1 MKQFEQ
7 LCDKLVKKDLST
19 EYFFCMLKK
28 YEYLNDFEITS
39 VEELN
44 SLGLDAAENNKGIL
58 SLLTKNRA
66 WQEQRFCVVDIET
79 NNLTQNDA
87 RVIEIGAVI
96 LKGGKILDEFN
107 SFAFTDFLPETIVNL
122 TGITVDMLK
131 NAPSEAEVLEKFRLF
146 LGTDVFVAHNVD
158 FDYTFLSDA
167 SKRHHFAPFLNRK
180 LCTIKFARKT
190 IKSVK
195 YGLGTLCE
203 VLDINEGTLH
213 RALSDAK
220 SAARVFQESCKNLPK
235 WVVTTEDLIEFTKS
249 NKNFLELQLPFI
261 DDEQR

>member
-1 MKQFEQ
+1 
-7 LCDKLVKKDLST
+7 
-19 EYFFCMLKK
+19 MLKK

-44 SLGLDAAENNKGIL
+44 SLGLDAVEKNEGIL
-58 SLLTKNRA
+58 SLLTKDRA

-79 NNLTQNDA
+79 NNLTQNEA
-87 RVIEIGAVI
+87 RVIEIGAVT
-96 LKGGKILDEFN
+96 LKDGKILDEFN
-107 SFAFTDFLPETIVNL
+107 SFAFADFLPEAIVNL

-131 NAPSEAEVLEKFRLF
+131 SAPNEAEVLEKFRLF

-158 FDYTFLSDA
+158 FDYTFLNNA
-167 SKRHHFAPFLNRK
+167 FKRHNFAPFLNRK
-180 LCTIKFARKT
+180 LCTIKLARKT

-195 YGLGTLCE
+195 YGLGTLRE
-203 VLDINEGTLH
+203 VLEINEGTLH

-235 WVVTTEDLIEFTKS
+235 WVSTTEDLIEFAKS
-249 NKNFLELQLPFI
+249 NKSFLEPQLPFM
-261 DDEQR
+261 DEEQR